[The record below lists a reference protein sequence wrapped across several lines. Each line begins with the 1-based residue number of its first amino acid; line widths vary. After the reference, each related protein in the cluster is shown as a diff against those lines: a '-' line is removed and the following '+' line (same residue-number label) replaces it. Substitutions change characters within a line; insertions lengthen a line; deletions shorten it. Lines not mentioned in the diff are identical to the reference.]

1 MKKLLK
7 EKTSFVSDMLKGMA
21 LTDESH
27 EVVADSIIVRKE
39 KKIGK
44 VALVSGGG
52 SGHEPAHAGYVAE
65 GMLDAAVCG
74 EVFTS
79 PTPDKVLEAI
89 KSVATDAGVLLII
102 KNYAGDVMNFEM
114 AMELAEM
121 EGIKVDRVIVRDDVV
136 IENKEQRR
144 GVAGTV
150 IVHKVAGYY
159 AEQGLSLEEIKSKV
173 EALLPNIATIGMAI
187 EPCMVPTTGR
197 YGFDLADDEM
207 EIGIG
212 IHGEKGIYREKIE
225 PIDKVI
231 ERLMTEIE
239 ANLEFDDAVVMLN
252 GMGGT
257 PLSEL
262 SVAAHYLDEYFK
274 SKNKSITKFLV
285 GNYMTAL
292 DMQGF
297 SITVVK
303 SDEALIEALIEALSA
318 NTKSKYFL

>member
-7 EKTSFVSDMLKGMA
+7 EKTAFVSDMLKGMA
-21 LTDESH
+21 LTDDTH
-27 EVVADSIIVRKE
+27 EVIADSVIVRKD
-39 KKIGK
+39 KKQGK
-44 VALVSGGG
+44 VALISGGG

-89 KSVATDAGVLLII
+89 KAVATDAGVLLII

-114 AMELAEM
+114 AMEMAEM
-121 EGIKVDRVIVRDDVV
+121 EDIKVDRVVIADD
-136 IENKEQRR
+136 IAIDNKEQRR

-150 IVHKVAGYY
+150 FVHKIAGYY
-159 AEQGLSLEEIKSKV
+159 ADQGLSLEEVKAKV
-173 EALLPNIATIGMAI
+173 EAVLPNMATIGMAL
-187 EPCMVPTTGR
+187 EPCMVPTTGD
-197 YGFDLADDEM
+197 YGFQLADDEM

-212 IHGEKGIYREKIE
+212 IHGEKGIYREKVE
-225 PIDKVI
+225 SVDKII
-231 ERLMTEIE
+231 ERLMHEIE
-239 ANLEFDDAVVMLN
+239 KELEFDQAIVMLN

-262 SVAAHYLDEYFK
+262 NVAAYYLNTYF
-274 SKNKSITKFLV
+274 SGNNKTITKLYV

-297 SITVVK
+297 SITVLKHDDEYV
-303 SDEALIEALIEALSA
+303 EALNSSTASR
-318 NTKSKYFL
+318 YFF